1 MIHPLIFCPS
11 IEGGGVEKNLFL
23 ISNFLSQKVDK
34 VYLLTANKDMKGK
47 FNKKIIFISPKSRYW
62 SNKNRILKSL
72 ICFFLFLKLKKKFLV
87 ISFQSNILAIIISK
101 IFNYKIIIRSNTS
114 PEKYLKNNIKKI
126 IFKFFFKMANEII
139 VNSYSFKN
147 SLNKIL
153 GLKSVVIYNPTK
165 KIKLNKINK
174 IKNTINIINVG
185 RLTDQKNQLL
195 LLSAVQE
202 LSKKIKWKLSI
213 IGKGN
218 NYRKISDFI
227 NKNNLKK
234 KVRLYGYKKNSI
246 KEIYKSDLFV
256 LTSNYEGLPNVLIE
270 AQQVGTP
277 IISTNCKTGPKEIL
291 LNGKL
296 GELIPLGNKSIL
308 VKKIEDFYFNRKKYI
323 KKSNLAKKY
332 LYRFDY
338 NKNCNLYYNL
348 FKKYLYEK

>member
-34 VYLLTANKDMKGK
+34 VYLLTANKDMKSK
-47 FNKKIIFISPKSRYW
+47 FNKKIIFISPKSKYW

-72 ICFFLFLKLKKKFLV
+72 ICFFLFFKLKKKFLI
-87 ISFQSNILAIIISK
+87 ISFQSNILAIILSK

-114 PEKYLKNNIKKI
+114 PEKYIKNKIKKI
-126 IFKFFFKMANEII
+126 IFKFFFKMTNEIV

-174 IKNTINIINVG
+174 IKNNINIINVG
-185 RLTDQKNQLL
+185 RLTDQKNQFLL
-195 LLSAVQE
+195 LNAVKE
-202 LSKKIKWKLSI
+202 LNKKIQWKLSI

-218 NYRKISDFI
+218 NYKKILDFI

-234 KVRLYGYKKNSI
+234 KIKLCGYRKDSI

-296 GELIPLGNKSIL
+296 GELIPVGNKSMLIE
-308 VKKIEDFYFNRKKYI
+308 KIEDFYFNRKKYI

-348 FKKYLYEK
+348 FKKYLNEK

>member
-234 KVRLYGYKKNSI
+234 KLDSMDI
-246 KEIYKSDLFV
+246 
-256 LTSNYEGLPNVLIE
+256 
-270 AQQVGTP
+270 
-277 IISTNCKTGPKEIL
+277 
-291 LNGKL
+291 
-296 GELIPLGNKSIL
+296 
-308 VKKIEDFYFNRKKYI
+308 KKIQLKKFINRI
-323 KKSNLAKKY
+323 
-332 LYRFDY
+332 
-338 NKNCNLYYNL
+338 CL
-348 FKKYLYEK
+348 F

>member
-1 MIHPLIFCPS
+1 
-11 IEGGGVEKNLFL
+11 
-23 ISNFLSQKVDK
+23 
-34 VYLLTANKDMKGK
+34 
-47 FNKKIIFISPKSRYW
+47 
-62 SNKNRILKSL
+62 
-72 ICFFLFLKLKKKFLV
+72 
-87 ISFQSNILAIIISK
+87 
-101 IFNYKIIIRSNTS
+101 
-114 PEKYLKNNIKKI
+114 
-126 IFKFFFKMANEII
+126 MANEII

-234 KVRLYGYKKNSI
+234 S
-246 KEIYKSDLFV
+246 
-256 LTSNYEGLPNVLIE
+256 
-270 AQQVGTP
+270 
-277 IISTNCKTGPKEIL
+277 
-291 LNGKL
+291 
-296 GELIPLGNKSIL
+296 
-308 VKKIEDFYFNRKKYI
+308 
-323 KKSNLAKKY
+323 
-332 LYRFDY
+332 
-338 NKNCNLYYNL
+338 
-348 FKKYLYEK
+348 

>member
-1 MIHPLIFCPS
+1 
-11 IEGGGVEKNLFL
+11 
-23 ISNFLSQKVDK
+23 
-34 VYLLTANKDMKGK
+34 
-47 FNKKIIFISPKSRYW
+47 
-62 SNKNRILKSL
+62 
-72 ICFFLFLKLKKKFLV
+72 
-87 ISFQSNILAIIISK
+87 
-101 IFNYKIIIRSNTS
+101 
-114 PEKYLKNNIKKI
+114 
-126 IFKFFFKMANEII
+126 MANEIV
-139 VNSYSFKN
+139 VNSHSFKN

-153 GLKSVVIYNPTK
+153 GLKSIVIYNPTK
-165 KIKLNKINK
+165 KIKLNRINK
-174 IKNTINIINVG
+174 FKNTINIINVG

-195 LLSAVQE
+195 LLDAVHE
-202 LSKKIKWKLSI
+202 LSKKVKWKLSI

-218 NYRKISDFI
+218 NYKKISDFI

-234 KVRLYGYKKNSI
+234 KIKLYGYKKNSI

-296 GELIPLGNKSIL
+296 GELVPVGNKSIL

-338 NKNCNLYYNL
+338 NKNCNLYYSL